1 MKVSGILVAFL
12 VLISMSVSLKA
23 EDKGNRKIL
32 GVWEFSAPKAP
43 QPYDSGLLTLK
54 EVDQKL
60 TGEFTVQGQAL
71 LIPEIEFKKDTL
83 TLGFEIQNTPI
94 TLKLKLT
101 DGVFEGVT
109 ESPDGPVTVTA
120 KQSAKKE
127 TKID

>member
-1 MKVSGILVAFL
+1 MKVSGILFTFL
-12 VLISMSVSLKA
+12 VFISMSVSLKA
-23 EDKGNRKIL
+23 EEKGNRKIL

-54 EVDQKL
+54 EIDQKL

-71 LIPEIEFKKDTL
+71 LIPQVGFLKDTL
-83 TLGFEIQNTPI
+83 TLSFEIQNTPI

-101 DGVFEGVT
+101 DGIFEGIT

-120 KQSAKKE
+120 KHIAKKE